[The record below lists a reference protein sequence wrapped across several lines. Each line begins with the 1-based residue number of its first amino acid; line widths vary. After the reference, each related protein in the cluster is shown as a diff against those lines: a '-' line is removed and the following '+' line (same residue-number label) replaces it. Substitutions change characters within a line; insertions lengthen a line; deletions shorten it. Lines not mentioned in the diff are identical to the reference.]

1 MPRESIPSPAV
12 NSDYECVELITSTG
26 GASNF
31 RPTVHLVFSPFLQE
45 NIQLNRC
52 FSLGKS
58 LKQTGYLTDL
68 GLPSL
73 GRFRVGLS
81 IGYTVS

>member
-1 MPRESIPSPAV
+1 MRVYFHTYIIVIPSPI

-26 GASNF
+26 IASNI

-58 LKQTGYLTDL
+58 HKKRD
-68 GLPSL
+68 
-73 GRFRVGLS
+73 
-81 IGYTVS
+81 I